1 LCVVQEQEASPYFLD
16 KCKIHFPIDDE
27 FNKLILKKS
36 GESSILKKITREIKL
51 SCKTI
56 AHHVKQKKT
65 KLKEDD
71 GILTSAKLYVYA
83 EKLQVTLARKY
94 SYETAIFIR
103 KNNAKKL
110 RKDDE
115 ISPEVSK
122 NAWKKIITARCEN
135 LKNIFE
141 KYICTSKST
150 HSEFF

>member
-1 LCVVQEQEASPYFLD
+1 
-16 KCKIHFPIDDE
+16 
-27 FNKLILKKS
+27 
-36 GESSILKKITREIKL
+36 
-51 SCKTI
+51 
-56 AHHVKQKKT
+56 
-65 KLKEDD
+65 
-71 GILTSAKLYVYA
+71 VYA

-122 NAWKKIITARCEN
+122 NAWKKIITARYEN

-141 KYICTSKST
+141 KYICRSKST

>member
-1 LCVVQEQEASPYFLD
+1 
-16 KCKIHFPIDDE
+16 
-27 FNKLILKKS
+27 
-36 GESSILKKITREIKL
+36 
-51 SCKTI
+51 
-56 AHHVKQKKT
+56 
-65 KLKEDD
+65 
-71 GILTSAKLYVYA
+71 VYA

-115 ISPEVSK
+115 ISPEASK